1 MKSAWSKFMTWPLV
15 LRTLAWDVAFWLLLL
30 PIFISPNPD
39 RPDSGGLGG
48 VIACFFL
55 VCVVGLPFFLSRVLL
70 VRYQKKK
77 QQLIQSQVSSLGL
90 ATIPQRPLKPHQ
102 IQELFTQNMR
112 EGASLALGAP
122 VSQWCFVPIN
132 NDNDAIGLAIEE
144 STNRICL
151 FQASKSHPT
160 PSTRVL
166 DATDVLDVSIEED
179 GQTLTIYNSQT
190 SSSNGSMAGRA
201 LVGGILLGPG
211 GAIIGG
217 ATAKKKTTGTSVTQ
231 ETIRS
236 VTLKILLKDTRTP
249 YFIIN
254 FLPIPTMRGNVLYE
268 QAAQQASHWYGVL
281 MVMKARAVS

>member
-1 MKSAWSKFMTWPLV
+1 MTWPL
-15 LRTLAWDVAFWLLLL
+15 LARTLVWDIAFWLLFL
-30 PIFISPNPD
+30 PSFLSSKPDTPN
-39 RPDSGGLGG
+39 SGGFSGAMSGFIAICFLG
-48 VIACFFL
+48 F
-55 VCVVGLPFFLSRVLL
+55 PFYLLRVLIIN
-70 VRYQKKK
+70 RQKKK

-90 ATIPQRPLKPHQ
+90 ATIPHRPLKPHQ

-132 NDNDAIGLAIEE
+132 NGNDAIGLAIEE

-190 SSSNGSMAGRA
+190 STSNGSMAGRA

-254 FLPIPTMRGNVLYE
+254 FLPIPTMRGNALYE

-281 MVMKARAVS
+281 TVMKARAIS